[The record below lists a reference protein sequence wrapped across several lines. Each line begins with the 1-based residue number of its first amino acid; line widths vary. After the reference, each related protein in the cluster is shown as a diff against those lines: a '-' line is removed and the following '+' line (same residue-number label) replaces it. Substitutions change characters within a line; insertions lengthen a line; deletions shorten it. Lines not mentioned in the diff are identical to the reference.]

1 MGVVQDLDG
10 IAVED
15 SHNSSGEVSSKNI
28 SWDEQGRQRRNGVL
42 CRTMVVAKGLQITI
56 ALRVDEELE
65 CGSAHRIFQIVGEEV
80 QPGERK

>member
-1 MGVVQDLDG
+1 MVSPSRTPTTLPEKSAAKTLVGMSK
-10 IAVED
+10 AA
-15 SHNSSGEVSSKNI
+15 SSRNS
-28 SWDEQGRQRRNGVL
+28 VL